1 MKKYAIAFMHI
12 MIFISSEEVF
22 SQSCSGMNIQWQSDI
37 PSLCAEMTMTMMH
50 DQLNRPY
57 LYVANKEAGLK
68 IYDISDL
75 AAPSL
80 AATIPTTAFNSL
92 QVMNLTQ
99 DSHYLY
105 LSVGN
110 IFSTNPQSAGMAIV
124 DVADPVAPVVTDYW
138 TLPSSQTGA
147 GIVKVEGTYAYL
159 GAMRNGLVILDISDK
174 YNIQFVSQYK
184 PAIDYPPVAYPD
196 SLKIN
201 ARGMEVR
208 NSIVYLCYDA
218 GGIRIIN
225 CTNHLIPA
233 ETGRWCNPA
242 MYTPF
247 DHPKAYNNCVL
258 DDTLL
263 YVAVDYAGLE
273 VLNIADTSNIQMLG
287 WWNPYNAPANNWFTS
302 PVHANEIQ
310 YEENC
315 QRLYLSTGKSDMY
328 VIDVSNPAIPD
339 SCNYY
344 GGVLNNIGTWG
355 IGVWQDEIY
364 LSYICAVVPFLSD
377 WTGVKIL
384 SFDPC
389 VTGIAESNKAS
400 ILSISPNPFYNET
413 VLQAGHIVR
422 NATITITNCSGQTIK
437 QIKNFSGQSITLQR
451 DDLPSGLYFLRL
463 TEDKAAITTK
473 LWVMD

>member
-1 MKKYAIAFMHI
+1 MKKHTIAFLLTL
-12 MIFISSEEVF
+12 IFISSERIF
-22 SQSCSGMNIQWQSDI
+22 SQSCSGLNIQWQSDI
-37 PSLCAEMTMTMMH
+37 PSVCSAMTMTMMH

-80 AATIPTTAFNSL
+80 TATIPITAFNSQ
-92 QVMNLTQ
+92 QVINLTQ
-99 DSHYLY
+99 DSNYLY
-105 LSVGN
+105 LSIGN
-110 IFSTNPQSAGMAIV
+110 IFSSNPQSAGIAIV
-124 DVADPVAPVVTDYW
+124 DVTDPAAPTVTDYW

-147 GIVKVEGTYAYL
+147 GIVKVEGKYAYL
-159 GAMRNGLVILDISDK
+159 GAMRNGLVILDIADK
-174 YNIQFVSQYK
+174 GNIQLVSQYK
-184 PAIDYPPVAYPD
+184 PAINYPPVAHPD

-201 ARGMEVR
+201 ARGMAVK

-218 GGIRIIN
+218 GGIRVIN
-225 CTNHLIPA
+225 CTNHLLPV
-233 ETGRWCNPA
+233 ETGRWCNPV
-242 MYTPF
+242 MYTPL

-273 VLNIADTSNIQMLG
+273 VLNITDTSNIQMIG

-310 YEENC
+310 YEKNC

-344 GGVLNNIGTWG
+344 GGVSNNIGTWG
-355 IGVWQDEIY
+355 IGLWQDEIY
-364 LSYICAVVPFLSD
+364 LSYICAIVPFLSD

-384 SFDPC
+384 AFNPC
-389 VTGIAESNKAS
+389 VTGIEENIKTST
-400 ILSISPNPFYNET
+400 LSISPNPFYDET
-413 VLQAGHIVR
+413 VLQAGYILR
-422 NATITITNCSGQTIK
+422 NATITVTNCSGQTVK
-437 QIKNFSGQSITLQR
+437 QINNISGQSITLQR
-451 DDLPSGLYFLRL
+451 DNLQGGIYFLRL
-463 TEDKAAITTK
+463 TQDNAAITTK
-473 LWVMD
+473 MLVMD